1 MLDYKEII
9 IKHYGGGMSGGE
21 LAGQKLGSKS
31 GINDFSEPLRLA
43 KRSAIHFQKES
54 PITELQNWFTVRPQH
69 LTMLVEICRM
79 NSRIIQ
85 KSTQK

>member
-31 GINDFSEPLRLA
+31 GINDLNV
-43 KRSAIHFQKES
+43 KQI
-54 PITELQNWFTVRPQH
+54 FT
-69 LTMLVEICRM
+69 
-79 NSRIIQ
+79 S
-85 KSTQK
+85 